1 MRQHLIAIIAL
12 FAAIIL
18 ALFSFDTASSL
29 HSARSYRTYNY
40 NATPSTWQGGGEV
53 MPYLMPEG
61 DIVSV
66 ATPQARMTMATGN
79 FSALPTADSLFNAPP
94 ALLATSAMMELTPV
108 QLPPLDAGMVNV
120 TGVFDGKGQAA
131 GYRVT
136 PRMEEFTIAVP
147 YDPELLPQGF
157 TEEDIQT
164 YVYDRQYH
172 RWIAIQRDSV
182 NETELLVCSRFR
194 PWEKGLSHAQDGMI
208 NPQDALAQV
217 QNMMSVTAQG
227 EGGVDSPLDFI
238 NAVLKTP
245 EMPETSA
252 YTPTSIKELKAADP
266 LEGLTLIQPPTAN
279 NSGTANL
286 SYPIEIPAGRQGM
299 QPNLA
304 LTYNS
309 GGGNGWLGV
318 GWDIS
323 IPSIT
328 VETRWGVPRYDLDKE
343 SEVYVYD
350 GEQLVTKDSE
360 GYYRQMPHRTN
371 QWTDRHDL
379 DQDGYEQFYP
389 RRNEASDSI
398 VRHGDSPSN
407 YWWSVT
413 HKNGVTDYY
422 GKQHGT
428 DAVDNESVLCD
439 LGTFNI
445 AKWYLTESVDPD
457 GNWVR
462 YHYQKIYHKSVNDN
476 YSINV
481 GTEVYPDSVVYTGHS
496 NASPIYKVV
505 FNLKSEDRD
514 DIVTDARWGFREV
527 MAHTLCNM
535 EVSYRDTILRRYYF
549 VTACNRNSAFK
560 TRLTDV
566 VLQFPSLEQGM
577 NDFGCSSVMGIDNWA
592 NESGG
597 TGKADLVRYAF
608 EYFDFP
614 DADSLYGGAI
624 NLSQL
629 PYDNINAAF
638 RTEGVAGTAL
648 GARKGV
654 SAGFG
659 GTLTVGPD
667 DKNMTITSFNFGGNF
682 NYSQSSTT
690 GLLTLTDMN
699 GDGMADK
706 VFKQNGK
713 IYYRPMVSN
722 AQNPD
727 LFGFG
732 EKVEIEGLRDF
743 LYEENHSPSFGVQGS
758 VPFLAANAGNPLSVS
773 YTNTYFSDVNGDG
786 LTDLVSGDK
795 VLLNSLDENGHPVFS
810 EVNTFRTDGT
820 AVDMNQPIITSAT
833 YPCGGIIFD
842 GSVDTSMLCDYN
854 FRNPIITE
862 YDSATLMDIYF
873 DPQYI
878 VVSVD
883 SNNII
888 YIDTSGVS
896 VSCIPGSAE
905 PDLDAVRVWVAPREG
920 NITIT
925 SSIRML
931 PDSSESFRQSRYT
944 DGIRYTIEKDSNCH
958 IDQNF
963 VLSGD
968 SAVLYRGALGAED
981 TTGVTNTISTS
992 VSTNDIIFF
1001 RLQSGNDRSF
1011 DRTEWSQ
1018 TIRYIGGSS
1027 SPDRYGKALNHYSST
1042 EDFILTGRHY
1052 FQAPKKGTAII
1063 SGFFSGSPGHQ
1074 DALLEIFQN
1083 EIAVDAYLLP
1093 ADYTDSLTIQLEID
1107 LDQGDSLL
1115 FVVSNNFSQD
1125 FDPEWGAVS
1134 CRPYLRFVGDPN
1146 DISFSMTD
1154 TLRCYP
1160 PVRYEITHETDD
1172 TTYLHKLQKFFG
1184 PLYRGWGQ
1192 FAYHNHDAEG
1202 ALKPIDVS
1210 KLILPE
1216 VYRDPMSGIDSTAL
1230 KTAFDTANFHI
1241 NLSDMASDFTADSI
1255 AAVID
1260 TVYNPLSSGTSWV
1273 EMTANMEHNA
1283 WMGFGNT
1290 TMISRHEMCNTR
1302 PVMLIPDVN
1311 SVDTFPSDI
1320 TGTVEIAAY
1329 DCAIPAGEDTFPVQ
1343 SIRKGNISVMTN
1355 GSLSYIGREDYENHQ
1370 SNSLSMGGSISN
1382 GENYILS
1389 DYLDLNGDRYP
1400 DILHKKKVQYTMP
1413 WGGIGES
1420 HFLNYEEDKLCRSM
1434 VESAGGSY
1442 SGSYPRNTRQPGGSA
1457 QKGKIV
1463 TDAIGFST
1471 VSSTDATN
1479 VMYLDINGDGLPDR
1493 VYMEGKVALNNGY
1506 GFETKE
1512 NWNTGVPRSGKS
1524 QNSSSSVNSSFSLEQ
1539 QSISGGIGLNSSENL
1554 TRSALMDVNGDGLPD
1569 KVITIYDASSIMVRY
1584 NKGGGKWSTPDTIHS
1599 PLLLSGS
1606 DSHSET
1612 ADGSATLGFGTGI
1625 VKFQIG
1631 IQISPF
1637 SNSFSRD
1644 HAQLVDMNGDG
1655 YPDYVTSLSETSMI
1669 IRYNTASKTNL
1680 LKRVVNFTGSSI
1692 EMDYDMPASCY
1703 DKPQRTWNLASVAV
1717 SDPCSPAGGN
1727 RSLTTFEYGR
1737 PHYDRYERMDYGYDT
1752 VIVKQHNTEGGDTL
1766 YRQIVTGYQNT
1777 SYFKRGRK
1785 TTETILDGQGRK
1797 YVETIYSAIL
1807 RDFAGNEYADSTCV
1821 FADLFVGRETDLTRY
1836 YEGHAEPHVVTAT
1849 HRIYDS
1855 LRNVVRYVSEGD
1867 TSRNDEYLD
1876 MHIHYRQSPGHNR
1889 IALPDTMYVFDSQEN
1904 LLRKRTA
1911 EYDSLGHLSQL
1922 QVHGQNGVV
1931 AIYDYFYG
1939 MFGNV
1944 GKVTLPQN
1952 ASGQRMAFRYTYDA
1966 LAQTYPV
1973 KISNALHH
1981 ISHAEYDLRFGKPV
1995 LTTDVNN
2002 NRMRY
2007 QYDPVGRL
2015 TAVTAPYEWDNNL
2028 PWTVK
2033 FEYTPHNYNVRDIG
2047 SHPCDSCSL
2056 SWARS
2061 CHYDAQDTTDNIV
2074 TTVLADGLGRQVQ
2087 TRKDAVVGG
2096 LQVSIVS
2103 GRVVYD
2109 CFGRTVRQDYP
2120 FTDTSLTET
2129 CYRTSPDQSSA
2140 FVTEYDIMDRQTKV
2154 TQPYDIVTTME
2165 YDFGTWNGKTY
2176 FSSTQTDALGNSVVT
2191 LSGTRGQTVRQTA
2204 PFNTVT
2210 QLEYDAIGQL
2220 VRSVDPDGFQTT
2232 YTYDMLGRMTQRNHT
2247 DAGIDKYKYDATGNL
2262 ILHSNALG
2270 DSVKYYYNYHLLT
2283 DVSYPRYPAN
2293 DVHYRYGTNSDT
2305 AINAV
2310 GRVVLLEDASG
2321 WQTFSY
2327 GKLGEIIENIRT
2339 FALPFD
2345 TLSYTFKMQ
2354 YEYDSYNRL
2363 RHMTYPDG
2371 EVVSY
2376 RYNHGG
2382 MLNSITGVKNG
2393 VTYKYLDSI
2402 RYNRFELKDT
2412 VFYGNGTRAEYNY
2425 DSLQRLSRLR
2435 SCERNGSLMQDIGY
2449 TYDTVGN
2456 IVGIENLA
2464 TVLANGLGGAYSSQ
2478 YTYDSLYRLSSS
2490 TGLWTGEDSLSY
2502 TVDMDYHAN
2511 GRVKRK
2517 RVAADVL
2524 VNGTLSSVAYDNG
2537 YRYENP
2543 LQPNTLSR
2551 ISAPEVEMPSGVIHI
2566 GPGENGKFIQQEF
2579 VWDAGGNLIKHFTAG
2594 ADNPP
2599 QRNFCWDEQNRLMG
2613 VADNQNLS
2621 LYLYDAS
2628 GERAYKF
2635 TGAYT
2640 SQNISGQWRYFYYM
2654 DKATLYASP
2663 FLVATPQGY
2672 TKHYYAENERVAS
2685 RIGGGGLSLLDTA
2698 MDHKLFEEHWEL
2710 SNQLFEQTA
2719 DCLEAP
2725 YELGEAPLGSL
2736 YNWVDTVQQHE
2747 DECYWYHPDHLGS
2760 SSWITD
2766 KGGHA
2771 VQHLHYLPWGEDFVN
2786 QRTTDFS
2793 ARHTFSAKEKD
2804 VETGLSYFGSR
2815 YYSSDLSIWL
2825 SVDPMSDKYASLSP
2839 YNYCANNPVKLVDPN
2854 GEKIDPASQEEWNSN
2869 KKQLTATVVDR
2880 VFQSVTNPMGN
2891 NSSYTN
2897 KSIMSLFKT
2906 LTIMDQM
2913 EQVPNW
2919 EFALSSKGGKTTG
2932 YTMLTRDPEHNMAY
2946 LFKVGYVDMANFVHE
2961 ITHCG
2966 QFLNGEV
2973 GFEETDKGFTPFV
2986 DIYDELDAYKSQYYY
3001 NQNSLPLN
3009 KYPILTKDWLYN
3021 IKDDIG
3027 VYPYRYIGRLSYDG
3041 YATEAILKAA
3051 YPKSAQVFDNMRGYL
3066 FHQPRVIFQIK
3077 RKDFF

>member
-61 DIVSV
+61 DLVSV

-94 ALLATSAMMELTPV
+94 ALLATSSMTELTPV

-227 EGGVDSPLDFI
+227 EGGGDSPLDFI

-343 SEVYVYD
+343 SEVYVYE

-389 RRNEASDSI
+389 RRNEAYDSI

-481 GTEVYPDSVVYTGHS
+481 GTEVYPDSIVYTGHS
-496 NASPIYKVV
+496 DASPIYKVV
-505 FNLKSEDRD
+505 FNLTSGDRN

-566 VLQFPSLEQGM
+566 VLQFPNEAGMDALECGHVMDQG
-577 NDFGCSSVMGIDNWA
+577 NWPG
-592 NESGG
+592 E
-597 TGKADLVRYAF
+597 TGSFRMKDLLRYAF
-608 EYFDFP
+608 EYFDYP

-931 PDSSESFRQSRYT
+931 PDSSESFRQSRYA
-944 DGIRYTIEKDSNCH
+944 DGIRYTIEKISHSD
-958 IDQNF
+958 IDTNF
-963 VLSGD
+963 ILSGD
-968 SAVLYRGALGAED
+968 SAVLYRGVLGADD
-981 TTGVTNTISTS
+981 TAGDTNFISTS

-1001 RLQSGNDRSF
+1001 RLQSGNNRSF

-1018 TIRYIGGSS
+1018 TIRYTGSSS
-1027 SPDRYGKALNHYSST
+1027 SPDRYGKDFNHYSST
-1042 EDFILTGRHY
+1042 EDFILTGQHY

-1063 SGFFSGSPGHQ
+1063 SGSFSGSPGHQ

-1083 EIAVDAYLLP
+1083 EMAVDAYLLP

-1192 FAYHNHDAEG
+1192 FAYHNQDAES

-1210 KLILPE
+1210 KLILPRI
-1216 VYRDPMSGIDSTAL
+1216 YRDPMSGMDTTAL

-1241 NLSDMASDFTADSI
+1241 NLSGMASDFTADSI
-1255 AAVID
+1255 AAIID
-1260 TVYNPLSSGTSWV
+1260 TVYNPLSTGTSWV
-1273 EMTANMEHNA
+1273 EMTANMEHDA

-1290 TMISRHEMCNTR
+1290 TIISRHEMSNTR
-1302 PVMLIPDVN
+1302 PVILIPDVN
-1311 SVDTFPSDI
+1311 DVNTFPADL

-1329 DCAIPAGEDTFPVQ
+1329 DCAIPTGEETFPVQ

-1569 KVITIYDASSIMVRY
+1569 KVNTIYDASSIMVRY

-1612 ADGSATLGFGTGI
+1612 ADGSVTLGFGTGI

-1655 YPDYVTSLSETSMI
+1655 YPDYVTSLSETSMV
-1669 IRYNTASKTNL
+1669 IRYNTAAKTNL

-1703 DKPQRTWNLASVAV
+1703 EKPQRAWNLASVAV

-1752 VIVKQHNTEGGDTL
+1752 VVTKQHDTGNGDSL
-1766 YRQIVTGYQNT
+1766 YRQVVIGYQNT

-1807 RDFAGNEYADSTCV
+1807 RDFAGNEYADSTCI
-1821 FADLFVGRETDLTRY
+1821 FADLFVGREADLTRY

-1849 HRIYDS
+1849 HRVYDS

-1952 ASGQRMAFRYTYDA
+1952 ASGQRMTFRYTYDA

-2047 SHPCDSCSL
+2047 SQPCDSCSL

-2087 TRKDAVVGG
+2087 TRKDAEVGG
-2096 LQVSIVS
+2096 RQVSIVS
-2103 GRVVYD
+2103 GQVVYD

-2247 DAGIDKYKYDATGNL
+2247 DAGIDRYKYDATGNL

-2283 DVSYPRYPAN
+2283 DVRYPRYPAN
-2293 DVHYRYGTNSDT
+2293 DVHYSYGTNSDT

-2310 GRVVLLEDASG
+2310 GRVIFQEDASG
-2321 WQTFSY
+2321 WQSFKY
-2327 GKLGEIIENIRT
+2327 DKLGNISENIHT
-2339 FALPFD
+2339 FAYPFED
-2345 TLSYTFKMQ
+2345 GSYTFKMQ
-2354 YEYDSYNRL
+2354 YEYDSYNRIQSI
-2363 RHMTYPDG
+2363 RYPDG
-2371 EVVSY
+2371 EMVHY
-2376 RYNHGG
+2376 AYDHGG
-2382 MLNSITGVKNG
+2382 MLKKIYGEVKCL
-2393 VTYKYLDSI
+2393 VTEGSQGEIINHGERENPVIVPYPVHV
-2402 RYNRFELKDT
+2402 DT
-2412 VFYGNGTRAEYNY
+2412 VSFFYPYIDTILYNKHGLRDSVIFGNGTKTSYGY
-2425 DSLQRLSRLR
+2425 DSLL
-2435 SCERNGSLMQDIGY
+2435 
-2449 TYDTVGN
+2449 
-2456 IVGIENLA
+2456 
-2464 TVLANGLGGAYSSQ
+2464 
-2478 YTYDSLYRLSSS
+2478 RLSSLRS
-2490 TGLWTGEDSLSY
+2490 
-2502 TVDMDYHAN
+2502 
-2511 GRVKRK
+2511 
-2517 RVAADVL
+2517 
-2524 VNGTLSSVAYDNG
+2524 
-2537 YRYENP
+2537 
-2543 LQPNTLSR
+2543 
-2551 ISAPEVEMPSGVIHI
+2551 
-2566 GPGENGKFIQQEF
+2566 
-2579 VWDAGGNLIKHFTAG
+2579 
-2594 ADNPP
+2594 
-2599 QRNFCWDEQNRLMG
+2599 
-2613 VADNQNLS
+2613 
-2621 LYLYDAS
+2621 YDAS
-2628 GERAYKF
+2628 GHMMQNLVYDFDKVGNVLTIQNLAPMLSSGIGGTYTDRYDYDNLYRLKTATGNWDGVSTVGYSLYMSYANNGRISSKALSFSRLINGTYDHDSYSRRYNYAGSNRLTSISSTIPSGDFFDFQWDNTGNLLQMTKNNESIPREHIWTEENRLQEVVDKRWLSYYIYDSGGERVFKTVAA
-2635 TGAYT
+2635 GDIQIVNGEAML
-2640 SQNISGQWRYFYYM
+2640 FYVLK
-2654 DKATLYASP
+2654 DATLYASP
-2663 FLVATPQGY
+2663 YLVVTPKGY
-2672 TKHYYAENERVAS
+2672 TKHYYAEGERVVSQVGSSRFDDLRNGLVSNARVAS
-2685 RIGGGGLSLLDTA
+2685 KQARLENMVQGFLSTSTYQGTFFGYLDT
-2698 MDHKLFEEHWEL
+2698 L
-2710 SNQLFEQTA
+2710 SVCPEDTA
-2719 DCLEAP
+2719 
-2725 YELGEAPLGSL
+2725 
-2736 YNWVDTVQQHE
+2736 
-2747 DECYWYHPDHLGS
+2747 ECYWFHFDHLGS
-2760 SSWITD
+2760 SSWVTD
-2766 KGGHA
+2766 SAGRA
-2771 VQHLHYLPWGEDFVN
+2771 VQHLHYLPWGEDYVN

-2793 ARHTFSAKEKD
+2793 ARYTFSAKERD
-2804 VETGLSYFGSR
+2804 TETGLSYFGSR

-2839 YNYCANNPVKLVDPN
+2839 YVYCADNPVKLVDPN
-2854 GEKIDPASQEEWNSN
+2854 GEDYEV
-2869 KKQLTATVVDR
+2869 VVDNDNKTITIR
-2880 VFQSVTNPMGN
+2880 ATYYVTNETKIGMETAFQYFTSQQQN
-2891 NSSYTN
+2891 LSYTN
-2897 KSIMSLFKT
+2897 EDGETYSIKFDLSIAGVFDTKEKAYSAMIYSK
-2906 LTIMDQM
+2906 DK
-2913 EQVPNW
+2913 
-2919 EFALSSKGGKTTG
+2919 FANACWSDDVVLDEKGNPVLGKTVFGNKITVRSDC
-2932 YTMLTRDPEHNMAY
+2932 TMRFRTYA
-2946 LFKVGYVDMANFVHE
+2946 HE
-2961 ITHCG
+2961 IGHTLG
-2966 QFLNGEV
+2966 MGE
-2973 GFEETDKGFTPFV
+2973 
-2986 DIYDELDAYKSQYYY
+2986 
-3001 NQNSLPLN
+3001 
-3009 KYPILTKDWLYN
+3009 W
-3021 IKDDIG
+3021 
-3027 VYPYRYIGRLSYDG
+3027 SYG
-3041 YATEAILKAA
+3041 LMESGG
-3051 YPKSAQVFDNMRGYL
+3051 SAQNLELFNVYIQQTMARTALGARPDNIQSSVVSTEGTHWLHIGKGY
-3066 FHQPRVIFQIK
+3066 IK
-3077 RKDFF
+3077 